1 MKPMLLLIRY
11 LWSPTVDNWRHLRRA
26 CIERLPEG
34 TFKAREKRAA

>member
-1 MKPMLLLIRY
+1 MKPMMLLIRY
-11 LWSPTVDNWRHLRRA
+11 LCSPTVSNWRSLRRA